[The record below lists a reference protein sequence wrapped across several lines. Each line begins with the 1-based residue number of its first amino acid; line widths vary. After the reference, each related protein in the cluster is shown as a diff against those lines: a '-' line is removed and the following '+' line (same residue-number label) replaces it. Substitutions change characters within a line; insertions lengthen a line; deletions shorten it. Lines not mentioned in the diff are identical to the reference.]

1 MRLAP
6 VPGLEPAVPGA
17 SRVAAPTADAGPLL
31 TLRQV
36 RELQPLLMRV
46 ESVELKVTVPE
57 DGRRSAIEALALD
70 PLDARIRQ
78 VFFLDTPDLF
88 LRTQGVVVRARRTQ
102 RRLGDTTVKRRPLA
116 PDAVPAELRGTPAF
130 STELDVL
137 PGGYVCSGSLRHEVT
152 NDRVVEVRRCRTPVR
167 KLFSDV
173 QRTLYARA
181 VPDGPDLDDLGL
193 LGPVNVLKLKLRL
206 PELDRRLVAEQWMFP
221 DGSRTLELSA
231 RCEPEE
237 AFAVAADVKTCLAG
251 RGIELTGDQETKT
264 QRAMATFATG
274 VSG

>member
-1 MRLAP
+1 VSLASAR
-6 VPGLEPAVPGA
+6 GLGPAVHSTHDGSATRTGA
-17 SRVAAPTADAGPLL
+17 EALL

-57 DGRRSAIEALALD
+57 DGRRSALQALALD

-78 VFFLDTPDLF
+78 VFFLDTPDLA
-88 LRTQGVVVRARRTQ
+88 LGAHGVVVRARRTQ
-102 RRLGDTTVKRRPLA
+102 RRVGDSTVKRRPLD
-116 PDAVPAELRGTPAF
+116 PSTVPAELRHAPGF

-137 PGGYVCSGSLRHEVT
+137 PGGYVCSGSLRQELT
-152 NDRVVEVRRCRTPVR
+152 NERVAGVHRGRTPVHG
-167 KLFSDV
+167 LFDDT
-173 QRTLYARA
+173 QRDFYATS
-181 VPDGPDLDDLGL
+181 VPGGPELDDLVV

-237 AFAVAADVKTCLAG
+237 AFAVAADLKACLAG
-251 RGIELTGDQETKT
+251 RGIDLTGDQETKT
-264 QRAMATFATG
+264 HRAMTVLLASVAG
-274 VSG
+274 

>member
-1 MRLAP
+1 MS
-6 VPGLEPAVPGA
+6 VTSTPGVEPTAPGA
-17 SRVAAPTADAGPLL
+17 GVGPLL
-31 TLRQV
+31 SLRQV

-57 DGRRSAIEALALD
+57 DGRRSAVVALALD

-78 VFFLDTPDLF
+78 VFFLDTPGLS
-88 LRTQGVVVRARRTQ
+88 LGAQGLVVRARRTQ
-102 RRLGDTTVKRRPLA
+102 RRDGDTTVKRRPLG
-116 PDAVPAELRGTPAF
+116 PDVVPAELRTAPGF

-152 NDRVVEVRRCRTPVR
+152 NDRVAAVHGGRLPVR
-167 KLFSDV
+167 KLFSDA
-173 QRTLYARA
+173 QRAFYAEA
-181 VPDGPDLDDLGL
+181 LPGGPDLDDLVL

-231 RCEPEE
+231 RCEPDE
-237 AFAVAADVKTCLAG
+237 AFAVAAEVKACLAG
-251 RGIELTGDQETKT
+251 RGVDLSEEQETKT
-264 QRAMATFATG
+264 QRAMAGFAAALTR
-274 VSG
+274 